1 MEISGA
7 MIKRWTTE
15 LGKFSEEAR
24 QFARALGDRCPASDR
39 LFVIGTPDCE
49 PWHFAAHL
57 GEQATR
63 HGRTDLVPTL
73 LRWNVPQGAPA
84 HLAVSV
90 DAMARASE
98 RHTFLVVSAFTET
111 PELLERVSDAKRLG
125 ARIMSLHRG
134 QPELV
139 DLSHETLSV
148 DRSKKDRV
156 FEVTQH
162 VVTDSAPVAAASK
175 SARWRRS
182 VQVC

>member
-15 LGKFSEEAR
+15 LGNFSVEAR
-24 QFARALGDRCPASDR
+24 GFARALGDRYPASDR
-39 LFVIGTPDCE
+39 LFVIGTPECE
-49 PWHFAAHL
+49 PWHFVAHL
-57 GEQATR
+57 AEQATR

-73 LRWNVPQGAPA
+73 LRWKVPQGAPA

-98 RHTFLVVSAFTET
+98 RHTFLVISAFGET
-111 PELLERVSDAKRLG
+111 PELLGRVSDAKRLG

-134 QPELV
+134 QPDLV

-148 DRSKKDRV
+148 DRSKEDHV

-162 VVTDSAPVAAASK
+162 VVTDSAPVTAISK
-175 SARWRRS
+175 SPRWGRS
-182 VQVC
+182 IRVR